1 MVLVAPPG
9 VARPKACGRSDLP
22 MSAEA
27 KLRDRRLVITAL
39 GVTQIFAWGS
49 SFYLLGVLGPVVT
62 RDTGWPYEWVIGG
75 VSIGLLVAGLVSP
88 RVGHLIA
95 RHGGRPVLSA
105 GAILLS
111 AGLLGLGAAP
121 SLPWYLAAWSVV
133 GVGMGAGLYDAAFST
148 LGGIY
153 GAAARPAI
161 TTLTLFGGFA
171 STVCWPLSALLV
183 EHFGWRG
190 ACFVY
195 AAIQIGIALPIH
207 LLALP
212 RRATLARESDR
223 VAAAQVPVRL
233 ERGEFV
239 PFCLLA
245 AAITI
250 GAAILSAAGQHLLPL
265 LQARGLDLSVA
276 VGLGAMVGPSQVGAR
291 VVEMLAGR
299 HYHPVWTLLASV
311 VLIAI
316 GAFLLTFVFSVVV
329 LALILYGAG
338 NGIGSIARGT
348 VPLTWFGPGRYPVL
362 MGRLAL
368 PLLIAMAASPFI
380 GGLAFERFGPDG
392 ILALLCGLA
401 VINVALAVALLIA
414 IRDKM
419 V

>member
-1 MVLVAPPG
+1 M
-9 VARPKACGRSDLP
+9 
-22 MSAEA
+22 
-27 KLRDRRLVITAL
+27 
-39 GVTQIFAWGS
+39 
-49 SFYLLGVLGPVVT
+49 LGPVVT

-88 RVGHLIA
+88 RVGHLIG
-95 RHGGRPVLSA
+95 RYGGRPVLSA
-105 GAILLS
+105 SAILLA
-111 AGLLGLGAAP
+111 AGLLGVGAAP
-121 SLPWYLAAWSVV
+121 SLAWYLAAWSVV

-148 LGGIY
+148 LGCLY

-212 RRATLARESDR
+212 RRATFAPETGH
-223 VAAAQVPVRL
+223 VAAARVPVRL
-233 ERGEFV
+233 AHGEFV

-245 AAITI
+245 AVVTI
-250 GAAILSAAGQHLLPL
+250 GAAVLSATGQHLLPL

-299 HYHPVWTLLASV
+299 HYHPVWTLMASV
-311 VLIAI
+311 GLIAI
-316 GAFLLTFVFSVVV
+316 GALMLTFAFSVVV

-348 VPLTWFGPGRYPVL
+348 VPLALFGPDRYPVL

-392 ILALLCGLA
+392 LLALLCGLA
-401 VINVALAVALLIA
+401 LINVALAAALRIA

-419 V
+419 A